1 MRLRFSILFCFIID
15 LSIIYI
21 LLIEDDD
28 NDYKD
33 IKRNDSSSHGRNIT
47 SITNELAQRK
57 KESEK
62 FANKIENLQGVRSKN
77 VLTVNEDDGSESE
90 SGTETD
96 RGSESGNKLHEAI
109 ARLKR
114 KNSLPEGWGGE
125 ISKLSEKSRKKS
137 LEKSR
142 ESEKFYGGTGGSKSK
157 NASYDELDRNRV
169 KERKKSMVRRS
180 SKDGDEI
187 EKYSGVSNK
196 QVVGSS
202 GVLKAKASFETQRQQ
217 SAR

>member
-1 MRLRFSILFCFIID
+1 MHNFT
-15 LSIIYI
+15 
-21 LLIEDDD
+21 EDDD

-33 IKRNDSSSHGRNIT
+33 AKRNGSSSHSRNIT
-47 SITNELAQRK
+47 SITNEMAQRK

-62 FANKIENLQGVRSKN
+62 FTNKIENLQGVRSKN
-77 VLTVNEDDGSESE
+77 VLTVDEDDESE
-90 SGTETD
+90 SGTET
-96 RGSESGNKLHEAI
+96 EKETGNKLHEAI

-142 ESEKFYGGTGGSKSK
+142 DIEKFYGGTGGSRSK
-157 NASYDELDRNRV
+157 NASYDELDKDRV

-180 SKDGDEI
+180 SKDGDAI
-187 EKYSGVSNK
+187 EKYMAVGVNSK
-196 QVVGSS
+196 QVVGGS
-202 GVLKAKASFETQRQQ
+202 GVLKARSSFNTQRQQ

>member
-1 MRLRFSILFCFIID
+1 MHNFT
-15 LSIIYI
+15 
-21 LLIEDDD
+21 EDDD

-33 IKRNDSSSHGRNIT
+33 AKRNGSSSHSRNIT
-47 SITNELAQRK
+47 SITNEMAQRK

-62 FANKIENLQGVRSKN
+62 FTNKIENLQGVRSKN
-77 VLTVNEDDGSESE
+77 VLTVDEDDESE
-90 SGTETD
+90 SGTET
-96 RGSESGNKLHEAI
+96 EKETGNKLHEAI

-187 EKYSGVSNK
+187 EKYTGVSNK